1 MLGGSPGGVR
11 RLLAAPLL
19 ALALLGTGPASAG
32 EDKGRDGAGPPGS
45 WAVPAALAGLAGVAL
60 GLAGGVLGRARR
72 TARGPAAPAQEA
84 EAEAEADRLR
94 RTIYVLRRI
103 EEHYNS
109 LVDNAPAGI
118 FRTRPAGSVL
128 FANPKMAN
136 ILGYSSPR
144 ELMAEVT
151 DIGRQLYVD
160 PGERS
165 ELFRRVMAEE
175 LVRDFEARLRRRD
188 GEEVWL
194 SLSLRAVCDDNG
206 ALHHV
211 EGFAV
216 NVTERKRAQEA
227 LAASEHMFRQMLR
240 WMRDILYRLDPAG
253 RIVFISQGVARFGY
267 APGDLYGR
275 DILDLVHPDDR
286 ARCRNRINER
296 RTGERRT
303 SGLEFRLLP
312 NPGTPDLENDEAPV
326 LLLEAEGVYEADAA
340 GSLRF
345 LGSIGLARDIT
356 RRRRAEERLA
366 HSLRSKRL
374 LLGELQHRVKN
385 NLQVILS
392 LIEINRGRART
403 PEAQAVCREIE
414 GYVRCMAVMHLMLSQ
429 REPGEQVSLGDMARE
444 IFAAAAG
451 LFGQGRITPRF
462 ALEDVSL
469 HMDSALPCGMLL
481 NELFTNAFKHAFPE
495 GRQGTLAVELEN
507 LEDGRVRLL
516 VADDGVGFPGEP
528 LPGNGDGDGMGLRL
542 IHSLA
547 AQIKA
552 DLRLSGEAG
561 VQAQLVFAPA
571 PPRNRLRE
579 KVQA

>member
-1 MLGGSPGGVR
+1 MLGGHVGWGLGLLVAA
-11 RLLAAPLL
+11 LAAL
-19 ALALLGTGPASAG
+19 ALAGIGPDPAG
-32 EDKGRDGAGPPGS
+32 AEAVREGAGPPGS
-45 WAVPAALAGLAGVAL
+45 CAVSAALAGLAGMAL
-60 GLAGGVLGRARR
+60 GLAGGVLWRARR
-72 TARGPAAPAQEA
+72 TVPSPATQEA
-84 EAEAEADRLR
+84 AAETDRLR
-94 RTIYVLRRI
+94 RTLYVLRRI

-128 FANPKMAN
+128 FANPKMAQ
-136 ILGYSSPR
+136 ILGYSSPK

-160 PGERS
+160 HTERT
-165 ELFRRVMAEE
+165 ELYRRVMADNM
-175 LVRDFEARLRRRD
+175 VKNFEARFRRRD

-194 SLSLRAVCDDNG
+194 SLSLRAVCDDTG

-216 NVTERKRAQEA
+216 NVTERRRAQEA

-286 ARCRNRINER
+286 ARCRNRINES

-312 NPGTPDLENDEAPV
+312 NPGNPDPENDEAPV
-326 LLLEAEGVYEADAA
+326 LLLEAEGVYETDAA

-366 HSLRSKRL
+366 HSLRAKRL

-392 LIEINRGRART
+392 LIELNRGRART

-414 GYVRCMAVMHLMLSQ
+414 GYVRCMAVMHVMLSQ

-469 HMDSALPCGMLL
+469 HMDKALPCGMLL
-481 NELFTNAFKHAFPE
+481 NELFINAFKHAFPGE
-495 GRQGTLAVELEN
+495 RPGSLDVEMEK

-516 VADDGVGFPGEP
+516 VADDGVGFPGGS
-528 LPGNGDGDGMGLRL
+528 LPGAGNGMGLRL

-561 VQAQLVFAPA
+561 VRAQLVFAPN
-571 PPRNRLRE
+571 PPRDRLGE
-579 KVQA
+579 KIQA